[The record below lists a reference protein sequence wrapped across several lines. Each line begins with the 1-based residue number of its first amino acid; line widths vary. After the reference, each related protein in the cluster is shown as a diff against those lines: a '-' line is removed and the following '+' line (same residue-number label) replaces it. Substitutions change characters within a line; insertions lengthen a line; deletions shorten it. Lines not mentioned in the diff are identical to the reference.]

1 MPPPILSIEDY
12 DEILDALD
20 SEDTNTLLKRFQ
32 AFDLEPHY
40 ELLDSPRP
48 GGGSNGSNGNN
59 DLITYLDYI
68 ISYNLTDVIDVF
80 IDELNLQIDDSVMA
94 RCLELEN
101 IDTYKY
107 FCRLGYH
114 PSEESL
120 KKAIQ
125 KSNCEIVDEILS
137 NDRDLIGCISED
149 DIECLS
155 NYSLDEQ
162 IVETIRVLLNNNV
175 NVNIFKNFA
184 CEIIDRKYNNS
195 IDDEEKI
202 VSIEIFDLFR
212 TYGMRIDD
220 L

>member
-12 DEILDALD
+12 DDILDALD

-32 AFDLEPHY
+32 TFDLDPNN

-48 GGGSNGSNGNN
+48 GSNGSN

-68 ISYNLTDVIDVF
+68 ISYNLTNVIDVF

-137 NDRDLIGCISED
+137 NDKDLIGCISED
-149 DIECLS
+149 DIESLS

-162 IVETIRVLLNNNV
+162 IVETIRVLLNNNI

>member
-32 AFDLEPHY
+32 TFDLDPNN

-48 GGGSNGSNGNN
+48 GSNGSN

-68 ISYNLTDVIDVF
+68 ISYNLTTVIDVF

-137 NDRDLIGCISED
+137 NDKDLIGCISED
-149 DIECLS
+149 DIESLS

-162 IVETIRVLLNNNV
+162 IVETIRVLLNNNI

>member
-32 AFDLEPHY
+32 TFDLDPNN

-48 GGGSNGSNGNN
+48 GSNGSN

-68 ISYNLTDVIDVF
+68 ISYNLTTVIDVF

-137 NDRDLIGCISED
+137 NDKDLIGCISED
-149 DIECLS
+149 DIESLS

-162 IVETIRVLLNNNV
+162 IVETIRVLLNNNI

-184 CEIIDRKYNNS
+184 CEIIDRKYTNS